1 MAIAVLSVCIFSCK
15 SKDSSSSQVVRV
27 ACQNFSITCQHGGAC
42 GERDLGNNQYK
53 DTCTCPSS
61 YEGTYCQTPARNK
74 FLGTYIGVMSQQDAG
89 SATVQTFADTVT
101 IVANADETMASVEHL
116 YQFLIPS
123 VQPAAYITLV
133 LQANQSSLTSASA
146 KFKSLLLTRPILN
159 SISFTPTVRV
169 PGAWPAAGLMEQDSS
184 NYLHGLK
191 PPIINTL
198 PKSRHWNMLW
208 VCR

>member
-133 LQANQSSLTSASA
+133 LQANQSSLIYLSEREVQVTFTDQANTQLHFVYPNSAGSGGLA
-146 KFKSLLLTRPILN
+146 GSWFDGTR
-159 SISFTPTVRV
+159 
-169 PGAWPAAGLMEQDSS
+169 Q
-184 NYLHGLK
+184 
-191 PPIINTL
+191 
-198 PKSRHWNMLW
+198 
-208 VCR
+208 